1 MLSSTCFLWDI
12 GYPLYVYFYIFIVIL
27 IIWQVQQNY
36 RGLKWEHKR
45 SCCRRHRKVRQRARD
60 AASRAR
66 RLSQEEAEKPWE
78 LLSIMKSQSWL
89 PTEGNVR
96 QLLCV
101 DPCCQICDAATLEI
115 QQLLESDKG
124 QISPALLELPQESS
138 CLDLL
143 PISSVPF
150 DHNMEF
156 YSGHSTD
163 FSLVPV
169 TQTLTEQSTQS
180 ASAVD
185 IQQFCDDHF
194 QVGQEFHQED
204 MAMVS
209 ETVASSRF
217 RESVVLVDVGE
228 TMHNNL
234 NCVQEIQ
241 GHQCLNSQICFQ
253 TLSPESTHVTHPMA
267 VSVVSI
273 VPQPFLSPAVVRL
286 LELHVKKLMHSQRWG
301 LPRRVEESLS
311 QLMPNPPMYFQPEN
325 SHNQHFSFILNN
337 TSQDCGNRFGS
348 ISHQIWH
355 AYADSQPI
363 QTFWVS
369 EWSNVDPEQETHR
382 EQIPNPGGKTLFTP
396 DHNVVRSICLQPEEQ
411 ANDSRDNLQK
421 KFTQLF
427 CGLPSM
433 HSESL
438 VTTFLGTQDLSQDR
452 PRRPCED
459 SHLLTESSTS
469 PLPLPPHTPPKAA
482 PPPSSISPN
491 ECLYE
496 HQEAQ
501 IAVPFLT
508 LAECKTL
515 EWHLLQR
522 QLQLQWGLPAV
533 IPGSPYM
540 PRHIQYKP
548 CNKAKS
554 RETLKAPWR
563 GKCFSVLTRDLFFVP
578 EHVRRLLEFHFQK
591 QLIHLRWGLPQRI
604 QRSIHLLISSADQQ
618 ALSCSSS
625 GGGGGG
631 GRALASVSIPQPG
644 NPEADGSGDRF
655 ASAVDKG
662 PIPMPHLF
670 AQAKEM
676 LKSHVDSK
684 CDQIHQGKVP
694 ACVQRSWG
702 FSRSLAAGTPFP
714 SIPPCQPLESQAESK
729 PDLHHKVVPQEPRGD
744 QEKQA
749 LSGTLIEHCKRPQ
762 ALSEETIK
770 KLETTLRHKY
780 LAFLSGLPAVY
791 CVTPSRT
798 TSPAIVG
805 QFAVTEMMPRP
816 VKIPQE
822 PLTLEDPHLSGLEPC
837 PGNGRETPSPCPGD
851 DSKISSPCP
860 GNDNKTSSPCPQ
872 DDSKKSSP
880 CPQDY
885 SEVSIPCPQD
895 DSEVSIPCPQDD
907 SEVSSPCPQD
917 DSKVSSPCPQDYSEV
932 SVNITE
938 EVQPEVQEE
947 RTEMVPLGSQIPS
960 PNPSNKEMVERLSFH
975 LKKKVLEIK
984 LGIPITANE
993 LLEPNAGDTE
1003 SECLQEPVRSLS
1015 IPESTA
1021 LQKLPKS
1028 GDLPA
1033 APDASTVHLGKRP
1046 AAAGQAVCHKPRQPS
1061 SKAVPQRSAPENAT
1075 KAQVPCAQ
1083 METSGEKLSLEE
1095 ALSTEPQDPGK
1106 SKYSD
1111 HVPTLTEKSHE
1122 PGKPKAE
1129 GDSGERGAGLQISL
1143 TSERTH
1149 RDADQEPE
1157 KGPVRGTP
1165 QGSSQHRPS
1174 FHLESPCPPSS
1185 QEPPEL
1191 EFPDPPPEV
1200 FMEMEPERDTQDSQ
1214 TRTNAIR
1221 QPARVAVVPQPL
1233 ASQASQ
1239 GLPFPRP
1246 QIQGKPFRGQTRQDH
1261 ISRGRVVPTPPHASP
1276 NLPEASLKNKVK
1288 SFLYSINPKIKG
1300 KTHVEPM
1307 VSTPAKVAKTSKEN
1321 VDKGLPQAKSPTKK
1335 TKAESCRGPRAQ
1347 SAAPTKKSVMTPFLT
1362 APHILDSKLQPNSR
1376 QHGSVSVSG
1385 QPRHCPRHCPR
1396 LAYATQYRNP
1406 P

>member
-1 MLSSTCFLWDI
+1 MLSSACSLWDI
-12 GYPLYVYFYIFIVIL
+12 GSPLCTYSSIFIIFL
-27 IIWQVQQNY
+27 IAWQIRRSYQ
-36 RGLKWEHKR
+36 GLRLEPKK

-60 AASRAR
+60 AASRDR
-66 RLSQEEAEKPWE
+66 RLSQEETEKPWK

-124 QISPALLELPQESS
+124 QISPALLGLPQESS

-143 PISSVPF
+143 PVSSVPF
-150 DHNMEF
+150 EGNMEL
-156 YSGHSTD
+156 HSRHSRHL
-163 FSLVPV
+163 SLTPG
-169 TQTLTEQSTQS
+169 TPTLAQLTEHLTQST
-180 ASAVD
+180 SAVGVQQCWADHLQLEQKLHLAD
-185 IQQFCDDHF
+185 IP
-194 QVGQEFHQED
+194 
-204 MAMVS
+204 MIS
-209 ETVASSRF
+209 ETVVSSGL
-217 RESVVLVDVGE
+217 EDPVVLMIEEKIMQNKPKLGQESQDQHPLKSSVSLLSLNPE
-228 TMHNNL
+228 ITNL
-234 NCVQEIQ
+234 THAVSL
-241 GHQCLNSQICFQ
+241 HMDSM
-253 TLSPESTHVTHPMA
+253 LSPHVPL
-267 VSVVSI
+267 
-273 VPQPFLSPAVVRL
+273 LSPKVRRL
-286 LELHVKKLMHSQRWG
+286 LELHVKKWIHFQKWG
-301 LPRRVEESLS
+301 LPRRVEESLR
-311 QLMPNPPMYFQPEN
+311 QLMPDLTLFCQSRKNLLSSVLSNGSEVPMN
-325 SHNQHFSFILNN
+325 KAGI
-337 TSQDCGNRFGS
+337 
-348 ISHQIWH
+348 ISHQ
-355 AYADSQPI
+355 
-363 QTFWVS
+363 TCWVS
-369 EWSNVDPEQETHR
+369 EWSVKNLKQRPHWH
-382 EQIPNPGGKTLFTP
+382 QI
-396 DHNVVRSICLQPEEQ
+396 HSCLHSHEDLTSSSPSPKAQS
-411 ANDSRDNLQK
+411 NDSGSSLQNEYYS
-421 KFTQLF
+421 QLF
-427 CGLPSM
+427 CGLPSL

-438 VTTFLGTQDLSQDR
+438 DVTSLSAQGVSKNKSVPKSSSRDPRYTKELSLSFLPKT
-452 PRRPCED
+452 PRK
-459 SHLLTESSTS
+459 S
-469 PLPLPPHTPPKAA
+469 A
-482 PPPSSISPN
+482 PPSSPASPDAKTPH
-491 ECLYE
+491 E
-496 HQEAQ
+496 HEGAQ
-501 IAVPFLT
+501 LAVPFLT
-508 LAECKTL
+508 LAECEAL
-515 EWHLLQR
+515 ERHLLER
-522 QLQLQWGLPAV
+522 RVKLQWGLPGVLLRNQYSQSHVLCEPHGKAEAV
-533 IPGSPYM
+533 KAFW
-540 PRHIQYKP
+540 PRKF
-548 CNKAKS
+548 
-554 RETLKAPWR
+554 
-563 GKCFSVLTRDLFFVP
+563 FSDPTRKLSFP

-625 GGGGGG
+625 GG

-694 ACVQRSWG
+694 AQVWS
-702 FSRSLAAGTPFP
+702 SRECKIPGILAATVPFP
-714 SIPPCQPLESQAESK
+714 WISQGQHLKLQAQSK
-729 PDLHHKVVPQEPRGD
+729 GKPGLHHQVAPWKAAALD
-744 QEKQA
+744 QEKV
-749 LSGTLIEHCKRPQ
+749 LSGALIEHCKRPQ

-770 KLETTLRHKY
+770 KLETTLQHKY
-780 LAFLSGLPAVY
+780 LAFLSGLPALY
-791 CVTPSRT
+791 CVALSRPTSPVVTIQPRT
-798 TSPAIVG
+798 TELMSV
-805 QFAVTEMMPRP
+805 P
-816 VKIPQE
+816 VKSPPRTVTQTISLE
-822 PLTLEDPHLSGLEPC
+822 GPLVPC
-837 PGNGRETPSPCPGD
+837 AQGD
-851 DSKISSPCP
+851 DKAPANTT
-860 GNDNKTSSPCPQ
+860 G
-872 DDSKKSSP
+872 
-880 CPQDY
+880 
-885 SEVSIPCPQD
+885 EL
-895 DSEVSIPCPQDD
+895 
-907 SEVSSPCPQD
+907 
-917 DSKVSSPCPQDYSEV
+917 
-932 SVNITE
+932 
-938 EVQPEVQEE
+938 QPEVQVEG
-947 RTEMVPLGSQIPS
+947 RTDCRTHDS
-960 PNPSNKEMVERLSFH
+960 PHLLNTHILAKLNFH
-975 LKKKVLEIK
+975 LKRKVLAIQF
-984 LGIPITANE
+984 GISEKEREYKE
-993 LLEPNAGDTE
+993 LAIADLE
-1003 SECLQEPVRSLS
+1003 SESIQEFLRSLS

-1021 LQKLPKS
+1021 LQKLPSS

-1174 FHLESPCPPSS
+1174 SHLEGPCPPSS

-1239 GLPFPRP
+1239 GLPFPHP

-1261 ISRGRVVPTPPHASP
+1261 ISRGRVMPTSPQASP
-1276 NLPEASLKNKVK
+1276 SLPDAGLKNKVK

-1307 VSTPAKVAKTSKEN
+1307 VSTPATVAKTSKEN

-1347 SAAPTKKSVMTPFLT
+1347 SAPAERSVIASFLT